1 MARLENQELREYA
14 KENKVFLWQI
24 ANELNIAE
32 ATLMRWLRFPLPDD
46 KKAAFIKAVDSI
58 AGRKGGDHIAEEEQI
73 AVEELK
79 GTTFP
84 KRKELL
90 RKSDVLDAIMNG
102 LMNWDKAGEFN
113 EYLYGEIVNEIN
125 ELEVF
130 T

>member
-1 MARLENQELREYA
+1 MARENQELRDYA
-14 KENKVFLWQI
+14 ESKNVCMWE
-24 ANELNIAE
+24 AADEMNISE

-58 AGRKGGDHIAEEEQI
+58 AGRKGGDHIAEDEHI

-79 GTTFP
+79 RTVFP
-84 KRKELL
+84 KKKELL

-102 LMNWDKAGEFN
+102 LMNWERTGEFN
-113 EYLYGEIVNEIN
+113 EDLYGEIVNEIN

-130 T
+130 K